1 MSRAC
6 HTVLWVKMLA
16 TKPDK
21 PGLNLW
27 DLHGR
32 SRVATPVNLDK
43 AAHMHVYIY
52 IDKINKF

>member
-1 MSRAC
+1 M
-6 HTVLWVKMLA
+6 VLWVKMLA